1 MVVALTGNSFVSK
14 SGMYLNEE
22 IYQRVSE
29 YIKNNPQNW
38 TDDKYYK

>member
-22 IYQRVSE
+22 IYQRLVGLTISLFCFNLV
-29 YIKNNPQNW
+29 IKI
-38 TDDKYYK
+38 